1 MSEQDRQ
8 IARRFADAL
17 FYSSAISLALICAIF
32 LAFPIF
38 IDLSGMDLIFWP
50 LFALSF
56 FAVMGLTIYLAFEA
70 LLFRMIASYNDLASA
85 LKAIDAFLRRS
96 GLRPDTRENRTFAER
111 IAGTQRL
118 LNIQRAALFL
128 FLALFAFL
136 VAL

>member
-17 FYSSAISLALICAIF
+17 FYNSALSMALIGAIF
-32 LAFPIF
+32 LAFPVF
-38 IDLSGMDLIFWP
+38 IDLSGMDLILWP

-56 FAVMGLTIYLAFEA
+56 FAVLGLTVYLAFEA
-70 LLFRMIASYNDLASA
+70 VLFRMIASYNDLASA

-96 GLRPDTRENRTFAER
+96 GLLPDPREHRSFADR
-111 IAGTQRL
+111 LSGTQRI
-118 LNIQRAALFL
+118 LNVQRAALFL
-128 FLALFAFL
+128 FLALFACL

>member
-17 FYSSAISLALICAIF
+17 FYNSALSMALVGAIF
-32 LAFPIF
+32 LAFPVF
-38 IDLSGMDLIFWP
+38 IDLSGMDLILWP

-56 FAVMGLTIYLAFEA
+56 FAVLGLTVYLAFEA
-70 LLFRMIASYNDLASA
+70 ALFRMIASYNDLASA

-96 GLRPDTRENRTFAER
+96 GLRPDAREHRSFADR
-111 IAGTQRL
+111 LAGTQRI
-118 LNIQRAALFL
+118 LNVQRAALFL
-128 FLALFAFL
+128 FLALFACL

>member
-17 FYSSAISLALICAIF
+17 FYNSALSMALIGAIF
-32 LAFPIF
+32 LAFPVF
-38 IDLSGMDLIFWP
+38 IDLSGMDLILWP

-56 FAVMGLTIYLAFEA
+56 FAVLGLTVYLAFEA
-70 LLFRMIASYNDLASA
+70 VLFRMIASYNDLASA

-96 GLRPDTRENRTFAER
+96 GLRPDPREHRSFADR
-111 IAGTQRL
+111 LSGTQRI
-118 LNIQRAALFL
+118 LNVQRAALFL
-128 FLALFAFL
+128 FLALFACL